1 METENRWI
9 QFAKDNLLI
18 IILAVGGLVFLGY
31 GAYQM
36 LGPKDVEAGVVIE
49 KSQPGEGAGIVT
61 SPGTEKEIVVDVEG
75 AVEKP
80 GIYRLPMDS
89 RHQDALIAA
98 GGMNKSADRS
108 LVAKTFNMAAKLTD
122 GMKLY
127 IPHKGEVISVTSN
140 SGSAVAGVATSI
152 ISINSGSVGELDS
165 LPGVGQVTA
174 NKIISNRPYGSL
186 EELVSKKAVSK
197 SVFEKIKDRISL

>member
-1 METENRWI
+1 MESPDNHLLSLI
-9 QFAKDNLLI
+9 KDNLLI
-18 IILAVGGLVFLGY
+18 VILAAGGLMFLAY
-31 GAYQM
+31 GLYQM
-36 LGPKDVEAGVVIE
+36 LAPKNVEGGVVIE
-49 KSQPGEGAGIVT
+49 KSQTVDSAMSPVVT
-61 SPGTEKEIVVDVEG
+61 KEIVVDVEG

-108 LVAKTFNMAAKLTD
+108 LVAKTLNMAAKLTD